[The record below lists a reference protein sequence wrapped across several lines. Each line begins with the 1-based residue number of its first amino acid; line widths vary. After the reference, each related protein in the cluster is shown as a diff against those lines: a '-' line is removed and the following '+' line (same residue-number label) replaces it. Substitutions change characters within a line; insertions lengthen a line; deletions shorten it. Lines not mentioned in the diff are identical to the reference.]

1 MREKNG
7 YNNQIVLEI
16 TGVEYH
22 YETIEAFGESYFS
35 QEYEQAFKVTD
46 NIIKQ
51 SLKQREDMLQQGKY
65 SELYN
70 IVPFIGPRGSGKTS
84 SMQSFL
90 GALRNYSRTKSE
102 NERFT
107 FLNWMNDN
115 TGNNLIFTC
124 LDCIDGSL
132 LEKGEDIF
140 RVILAQMYGKFLE
153 QDKHGLIKDDG
164 YDYNKDELLQ
174 TFDKIFRNI
183 SKIEYYNHNA
193 YSEES
198 SIVSLRNLSN
208 SLELKES
215 FAKLVKQY
223 LNLLRY
229 EKYETI
235 NRYDSKMHFLVIS
248 IEDMDLNIANG
259 FEMLEKI
266 HRYLMVPNVLILMS
280 FDDKQLLGICEKHFY
295 KMIPKVD
302 QILVNKQEY
311 VKELA
316 VDFMDKVFPLSARIY
331 MPSIQRQNTLGL
343 KVNQNIVSL
352 KQGIL
357 YLIFIKT
364 GIRCDGAGRKRH
376 FYEPD
381 SIRNFV
387 GFYTMLT
394 EMVSLKECIAD
405 SGEFMRISLLNHKLL
420 MADAISRLAAEKLE
434 GARKKDFEKLI
445 YNDISRSFRNFI
457 FIVSRLTYEADHKYE
472 LIRKAVD
479 AAEFYE
485 YSYGEVLRTI
495 YCVGRVDDEWKA
507 FVQCL
512 LAYYSIELTDLY
524 QQYVLAKDNG
534 VKKNKKQELLRILNG
549 SFIGSWSNRI
559 MPGVVTGTTVEGMQK
574 KYLLGIRKIKNL
586 QWVYSFSVKI
596 DQSLKPFVSDN
607 SIKLDAE
614 AYKKDKRNAKA
625 REHLKKIFRSLYALS
640 MFFSL
645 SGEDENS
652 MMKWELT
659 TSKSIPDG
667 KKNITIKSSTS
678 PAVFNILNFVVNA
691 FCWREI
697 YEEFEQ
703 SLFKVL
709 FGEISTSTCDTI
721 SKDIGIKK
729 EFEIWENYSGGLA
742 IPFYQMDMCYNIMKR
757 IRRTRYKDF
766 EDRILLKDIFSYF
779 EKLFADIERKLKEAD
794 EYYNFEK
801 DLIEYEDMEE
811 SARPVYTA
819 RFSESFAH
827 CPFVVWFRDRQNYFL
842 PEFSEWMENMFN
854 ALSNAGEALDEPG
867 TEMRNL
873 DIIL

>member
-1 MREKNG
+1 
-7 YNNQIVLEI
+7 
-16 TGVEYH
+16 
-22 YETIEAFGESYFS
+22 
-35 QEYEQAFKVTD
+35 
-46 NIIKQ
+46 
-51 SLKQREDMLQQGKY
+51 
-65 SELYN
+65 
-70 IVPFIGPRGSGKTS
+70 
-84 SMQSFL
+84 
-90 GALRNYSRTKSE
+90 
-102 NERFT
+102 
-107 FLNWMNDN
+107 
-115 TGNNLIFTC
+115 
-124 LDCIDGSL
+124 
-132 LEKGEDIF
+132 
-140 RVILAQMYGKFLE
+140 
-153 QDKHGLIKDDG
+153 
-164 YDYNKDELLQ
+164 
-174 TFDKIFRNI
+174 
-183 SKIEYYNHNA
+183 
-193 YSEES
+193 
-198 SIVSLRNLSN
+198 
-208 SLELKES
+208 
-215 FAKLVKQY
+215 
-223 LNLLRY
+223 
-229 EKYETI
+229 
-235 NRYDSKMHFLVIS
+235 
-248 IEDMDLNIANG
+248 
-259 FEMLEKI
+259 
-266 HRYLMVPNVLILMS
+266 MVPNVLILMS

-495 YCVGRVDDEWKA
+495 YCVGRVDDKWKA

-524 QQYVLAKDNG
+524 QQYVLAKDNE

-596 DQSLKPFVSDN
+596 DQSLKVFVSDN

-625 REHLKKIFRSLYALS
+625 REYLKKIFRSLYALS

-659 TSKSIPDG
+659 TSKTIPDG

-709 FGEISTSTCDTI
+709 FGEISASICDTI

-766 EDRILLKDIFSYF
+766 EDRILLKDIFLYL
-779 EKLFADIERKLKEAD
+779 EKLFADIERKLKDAD
-794 EYYNFEK
+794 EYYNLEK

-867 TEMRNL
+867 TEMGNL